1 MANIPSN
8 LSYGTVTGRFIVA
21 YQDSDDSG
29 SEPDAIPAAG
39 SIFFT
44 ASPTLIKNAL
54 AEPAPVSILPAVVE
68 ATLDSEGYL
77 CGYGTTRGIILV
89 ATDDPQ
95 GNPVDWTWRVDFRLT
110 DQTGTPLSV
119 APFSFE
125 LPSDTTVDLTVAA
138 PVQSVNGEYYIVGP
152 TGPANELTVGTV
164 TTLAPEEDATVEI
177 TGASPDQT
185 INFGIPQGLAATIE
199 VGTVDTV
206 ESSDPATVTNSG
218 TTSEAVF
225 DFEIPRGVAATIEV
239 GTIDTVENGTPANV
253 VNSGTSGEA
262 VFDFTI
268 PAGPTGP
275 QGPIGLTGATGIEWQ
290 GTWDDETDYVN
301 NDAVFWNG
309 ASWFAAGDP
318 PVADE
323 PTESSFY
330 WYPLALQ
337 GAQGIQGEQ
346 GIQGIQGEQ
355 GIQGIQGEQGVQG
368 EVGPQGPQGEQGI
381 QGEVGPEG
389 PIGPRGEGLTIL
401 GTVETEE
408 DLPDTGNEDND
419 AYIVAFDGHLYIWTD
434 GTYWL
439 DAGQIQGPGV
449 AAGGSTGEFLVK
461 SSSTDYATEWSNEI
475 DGGSA

>member
-21 YQDSDDSG
+21 YQDSNDSG
-29 SEPDAIPAAG
+29 LEPDAIPAAG

-44 ASPTLIKNAL
+44 ASPTLIKNITAS
-54 AEPAPVSILPAVVE
+54 PDPVTILPAVVE

-77 CGYGTTRGIILV
+77 CGYGTTRGIVLV
-89 ATDDPQ
+89 ATDDPD

-110 DQTGTPLSV
+110 DQSGSPLSV

-125 LPSDTTVDLTVAA
+125 LPGDTSVDLTLAA
-138 PVQSVNGEYYIVGP
+138 PVQAANGEFYIVGP
-152 TGPANELTVGTV
+152 TGPSNDLTVGTV
-164 TTLAPEEDATVEI
+164 TTLEPSEDATVEI
-177 TGASPDQT
+177 TGDSPEQT

-206 ESSDPATVTNSG
+206 DSSEPATVTNSG
-218 TTSEAVF
+218 TTAEAVF
-225 DFEIPRGVAATIEV
+225 DFEIPRGAAATIEV
-239 GTIDTVENGTPANV
+239 GTVTTVADGTPADV

-318 PVADE
+318 PVGDE
-323 PTESSFY
+323 PTESSAY

-337 GAQGIQGEQ
+337 GVQGIQGEAA
-346 GIQGIQGEQ
+346 
-355 GIQGIQGEQGVQG
+355 
-368 EVGPQGPQGEQGI
+368 
-381 QGEVGPEG
+381 
-389 PIGPRGEGLTIL
+389 TITI
-401 GTVETEE
+401 GTVTTGDPLDPATVTNVGTSEE
-408 DLPDTGNEDND
+408 AIFDFVIPKGDTGDLGSLSGTSPITYASNTIGFDWSVSELNDLGDVSVDSPND
-419 AYIVAFDGHLYIWTD
+419 ADLIKWNNTSGAWESANT
-434 GTYWL
+434 
-439 DAGQIQGPGV
+439 
-449 AAGGSTGEFLVK
+449 
-461 SSSTDYATEWSNEI
+461 I
-475 DGGSA
+475 DGGNA